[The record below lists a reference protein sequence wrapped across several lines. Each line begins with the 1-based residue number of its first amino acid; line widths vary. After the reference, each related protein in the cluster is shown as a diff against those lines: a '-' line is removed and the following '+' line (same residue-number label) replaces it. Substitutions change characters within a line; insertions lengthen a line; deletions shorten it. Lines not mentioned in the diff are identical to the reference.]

1 MVTLME
7 LKRDSFGNEIL
18 FEHESHEL
26 NEYFIL
32 LTNFFLLNAHG
43 FLLNA
48 HGFLFFFTHT
58 DLTDLTDFCLR
69 QFLIMGFLD
78 F

>member
-7 LKRDSFGNEIL
+7 LKRDSFEHEIL

-26 NEYFIL
+26 NVYFIL
-32 LTNFFLLNAHG
+32 LTNF